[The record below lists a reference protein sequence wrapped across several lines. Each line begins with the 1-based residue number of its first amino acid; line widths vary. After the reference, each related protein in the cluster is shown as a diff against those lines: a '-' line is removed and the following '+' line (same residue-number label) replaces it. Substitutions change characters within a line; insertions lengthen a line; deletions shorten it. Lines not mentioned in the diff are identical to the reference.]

1 MIDLKRVEQV
11 KGTDRIVECV
21 PNFSE
26 GRSSEVVE
34 ALVATINDVLGAA
47 VLGSHR
53 DADHNRAV
61 ITFAGP
67 PEAVEEAAVRVINR
81 AAQLIDLREHRGVH
95 PRVGAADVVPLVPVT
110 GVTMKDCV
118 RLAHRVG
125 ERVAR
130 DCGIPVYFYEHAA
143 LAPDR
148 RHLEH
153 VRRGG
158 FEQLANELASAAPAF
173 LPDLGPHRVH
183 PSAGACIIGARP
195 FLIAY
200 NVNLQSSDL
209 ALARRIARVVRA
221 RDGGLPAVKAL
232 GLTLATRGIVQVSMN
247 LIDYQVTSL
256 MDVFRAVRQEAG
268 AHGVEIEGSEIV
280 GLVPQDALP
289 DDAERQLKLENFSSD
304 LILENRLREACL
316 RKA

>member
-130 DCGIPVYFYEHAA
+130 DCEIPVYF
-143 LAPDR
+143 
-148 RHLEH
+148 
-153 VRRGG
+153 
-158 FEQLANELASAAPAF
+158 S
-173 LPDLGPHRVH
+173 
-183 PSAGACIIGARP
+183 
-195 FLIAY
+195 
-200 NVNLQSSDL
+200 
-209 ALARRIARVVRA
+209 
-221 RDGGLPAVKAL
+221 
-232 GLTLATRGIVQVSMN
+232 TLR
-247 LIDYQVTSL
+247 
-256 MDVFRAVRQEAG
+256 
-268 AHGVEIEGSEIV
+268 
-280 GLVPQDALP
+280 
-289 DDAERQLKLENFSSD
+289 
-304 LILENRLREACL
+304 
-316 RKA
+316 